1 VNPQNIFAPL
11 PAPSPT
17 EIFTQLLDGQAFKLQ
32 RIVSTGQTSPPGQW
46 YDQDTHEWVLLL
58 SGGARL
64 RIDGEAGLLQM
75 QPGDYV
81 HIPAHVRH
89 RVEWTD
95 PNQETVWLA
104 LHYQPHPADPQGT
117 AAGNAGGL

>member
-1 VNPQNIFAPL
+1 MNPQNIFAPL

-17 EIFTQLLDGQAFKLQ
+17 EIFTELLAGRSFQLQ

-58 SGGARL
+58 SGAARL

-75 QPGDYV
+75 QPGDYI

-95 PNQETVWLA
+95 PDQETVWLA
-104 LHYQPHPADPQGT
+104 LHYQPH
-117 AAGNAGGL
+117 AGHPGASD

>member
-1 VNPQNIFAPL
+1 MNPQNIFAPL
-11 PAPSPT
+11 PASSPS
-17 EIFTQLLDGQAFKLQ
+17 EIFTGLLDGQSFKLQ

-58 SGGARL
+58 SGAARL
-64 RIDGEAGLLQM
+64 RIDGEDRLLQM

-81 HIPAHVRH
+81 DLPAHLRH

-95 PNQETVWLA
+95 PDQETVWLA
-104 LHYQPHPADPQGT
+104 LHYQPQ
-117 AAGNAGGL
+117 AGHVALASRQC